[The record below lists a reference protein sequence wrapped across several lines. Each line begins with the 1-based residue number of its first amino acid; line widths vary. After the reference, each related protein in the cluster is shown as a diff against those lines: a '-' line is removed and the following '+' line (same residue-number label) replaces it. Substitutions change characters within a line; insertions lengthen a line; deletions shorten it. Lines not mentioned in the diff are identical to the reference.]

1 MTAKMMS
8 IWSTEGKIYPIAML
22 FSSLWFVIRM
32 CFQTSELLV
41 FVP

>member
-8 IWSTEGKIYPIAML
+8 IWSTEGKIYPML